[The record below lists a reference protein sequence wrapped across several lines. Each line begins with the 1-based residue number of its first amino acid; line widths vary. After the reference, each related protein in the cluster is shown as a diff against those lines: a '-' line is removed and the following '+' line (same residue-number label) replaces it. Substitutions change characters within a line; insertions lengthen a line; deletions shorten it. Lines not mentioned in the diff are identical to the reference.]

1 MSKYHMAAESLA
13 GPTVERE
20 PPAAAEPTA
29 EDARRIG
36 KQIGIDWDSAG
47 FPVEE
52 FAAGLVVEREHGPG
66 GPAGGVADISAGDPL
81 VEGKI
86 AWAHLMELPDYYT
99 RLSRME
105 SEGKAGRSGGDGE
118 SGPAD

>member
-13 GPTVERE
+13 GPKVEQE
-20 PPAAAEPTA
+20 PPAAATTV

-36 KQIGIDWDSAG
+36 KQIGIDWDSSS
-47 FPVEE
+47 FPAEE

-66 GPAGGVADISAGDPL
+66 GPAGGIADVSAGDPL

-99 RLSRME
+99 RLSKME
-105 SEGKAGRSGGDGE
+105 SEGKAGRPKDGE
-118 SGPAD
+118 PAAD

>member
-1 MSKYHMAAESLA
+1 MSKYHKAAKSLA

-20 PPAAAEPTA
+20 PPASASAPTA

-47 FPVEE
+47 FSAEE

-66 GPAGGVADISAGDPL
+66 GPAGGVADVTAGDPL
-81 VEGKI
+81 AEGKI
-86 AWAHLMELPDYYT
+86 AWAHLMELSDYYA

-105 SEGKAGRSGGDGE
+105 SEGKAERGE
-118 SGPAD
+118 S

>member
-1 MSKYHMAAESLA
+1 MSKYHMAAKSL

-20 PPAAAEPTA
+20 PPAAAAAPTE

-47 FPVEE
+47 FPADE

-66 GPAGGVADISAGDPL
+66 GPAGGVADVSAGDPL
-81 VEGKI
+81 VEGRI

-105 SEGKAGRSGGDGE
+105 AEGKAGRPEDGDPGGQG
-118 SGPAD
+118 

>member
-1 MSKYHMAAESLA
+1 MSKYHKATESLV

-20 PPAAAEPTA
+20 PPASASAPTA

-47 FPVEE
+47 FSAEE

-66 GPAGGVADISAGDPL
+66 GPAGGVADVTAGDPL
-81 VEGKI
+81 AEGKI
-86 AWAHLMELPDYYT
+86 AWAHLMELPDYYA

-105 SEGKAGRSGGDGE
+105 SEGKAGRSEGGE
-118 SGPAD
+118 PAAD